1 MWIHVYLCVF
11 DLEADTHQIHSQIHR
26 SQPDSNLL
34 TYLVTRGT
42 ESTRM
47 AHKTADKLVFCHEA
61 MHVQLRLQDAG
72 WSADVERHQS
82 DEDSDD
88 SEKEQD
94 EDERAVG
101 KLSEST
107 ILRLMA

>member
-1 MWIHVYLCVF
+1 MPPRFLPLRYAQVRHMIAC
-11 DLEADTHQIHSQIHR
+11 R
-26 SQPDSNLL
+26 
-34 TYLVTRGT
+34 
-42 ESTRM
+42 
-47 AHKTADKLVFCHEA
+47 HEA

-94 EDERAVG
+94 EDERAMG

>member
-1 MWIHVYLCVF
+1 
-11 DLEADTHQIHSQIHR
+11 
-26 SQPDSNLL
+26 
-34 TYLVTRGT
+34 
-42 ESTRM
+42 
-47 AHKTADKLVFCHEA
+47 

-72 WSADVERHQS
+72 WSSDVERHQS

>member
-1 MWIHVYLCVF
+1 MYLCVF

-34 TYLVTRGT
+34 TYLVARGT
-42 ESTRM
+42 ESTWDGSDGPTDTSMPPRGD
-47 AHKTADKLVFCHEA
+47 ARAA
-61 MHVQLRLQDAG
+61 GLQDAG

-94 EDERAVG
+94 EDERAVCG
-101 KLSEST
+101 QAE
-107 ILRLMA
+107 